1 MNQIQLDSSRSSILQ
16 SRTRASVCSV
26 PDEETSF
33 TPRFDSTSIGSSV
46 SKFVVQ
52 NGRLVRQS
60 IEIDTTTTPQE
71 TESEVPSSEP
81 LIEEIEEPMEEIVV
95 ETVEEVPTS
104 STADMFDESTQKK
117 STLAKELNALD
128 TTAILT
134 KPRRSPKFGQE
145 VQVEDCVDPRCD
157 HAIVH
162 NFHMDAIKWKSFVK
176 NLPENHRGV
185 CSFCREAVIPS
196 RGRSKVN
203 QLIFH
208 LLLVCMR
215 YFKSPQQASFRP

>member
-1 MNQIQLDSSRSSILQ
+1 MKTL
-16 SRTRASVCSV
+16 
-26 PDEETSF
+26 
-33 TPRFDSTSIGSSV
+33 
-46 SKFVVQ
+46 
-52 NGRLVRQS
+52 
-60 IEIDTTTTPQE
+60 
-71 TESEVPSSEP
+71 
-81 LIEEIEEPMEEIVV
+81 
-95 ETVEEVPTS
+95 EEVPTS
-104 STADMFDESTQKK
+104 STADMFEESKRKK

-157 HAIVH
+157 HAIIH
-162 NFHMDAIKWKSFVK
+162 NFHMDAIKWKNFVK
-176 NLPENHRGV
+176 KLPENHRGV
-185 CSFCREAVIPS
+185 CPFCQEAVIPS

-215 YFKSPQQASFRP
+215 YFISPQQASLMPTY